1 MMIDGNDSLQSRA
14 QMFLR
19 RFYGYTS
26 FRPMQLDVITSVMS
40 GRDTIVLMPT
50 GGGKSIT
57 FQIPAL
63 MSEGCAIVVTPLI
76 SLMADQVAALRAN
89 GIPAATINS
98 TVPEAENRATLDAL
112 YQGKVKLL
120 YISPERLLVEMG
132 RWSKDV
138 KLSFIAIDEAHCISR
153 WGHDFRPDYTRL
165 GALKQQWPS
174 IPIMALTATAD
185 KLTREDIA
193 VQLSL
198 SDPALFVSSFDRP
211 NLSLNVMPNPGL
223 KGRIR
228 VISRLIEAHPYDSGI
243 VYTLTRKSA
252 ESINEE
258 LLKKGFRSA
267 VYHAGLSADTRMKAQ
282 RLFREGKLQVICA
295 TVAFGMGIDKSN
307 IRWIVH
313 NNMPPN
319 IESYYQ
325 EIGRAGRDGLP
336 AETIMFHSVSDIIT
350 IENFIS
356 ESGQQEINREK
367 LNRMKEYVDS
377 PVCRRRVLLSY
388 FNEPS
393 PHDCGNCDVCLN
405 PPAKINALIPV
416 KKALSA
422 IIRSGASVGA
432 NMLVD
437 VLRGSAKAD
446 IISRGLH
453 HIKTYGAGRDL
464 PYNYWQSIILQMI
477 QTGIVEIAYNN
488 GNRLMVTPY
497 GMSLLN
503 SEEPLM
509 LADPAMLYKP
519 GARQHVVR
527 QQPTLLDRLKELRM
541 ELAVKSGWPP
551 EYVASDPSLEA
562 IAEAK
567 PRSLD
572 QFAAIE
578 GINDIRAV
586 MFWRPFVKLIYK
598 ELSLPDAALK
608 AHKSIHDTLFL
619 LNRQY
624 PVADIAKIRSIKQTT
639 VYSHIAEL
647 VYDKS
652 FTDYGRVITRQQ
664 IEEFAA
670 LRASHPQEAYEIFDK
685 RYGDGLH
692 SVALAIINSRL

>member
-1 MMIDGNDSLQSRA
+1 
-14 QMFLR
+14 
-19 RFYGYTS
+19 
-26 FRPMQLDVITSVMS
+26 MQLDVIMSVMS
-40 GRDTIVLMPT
+40 GKDTIVLMPT

-63 MSEGCAIVVTPLI
+63 MSEGCAIVVSPLI

-98 TVPEAENRATLDAL
+98 TMPEAENRATLEAL

-132 RWSKDV
+132 RWSKDINI
-138 KLSFIAIDEAHCISR
+138 SFIAIDEAHCISR

-165 GALKQQWPS
+165 GILKQQWPS

-193 VQLSL
+193 MQLSL
-198 SDPALFVSSFDRP
+198 NSPAMFVSSFDRP

-223 KGRIR
+223 RGRINI
-228 VISRLIEAHPYDSGI
+228 ISRLIEAHPYDSGI

-252 ESINEE
+252 ESINAE
-258 LLKKGFRSA
+258 LLKKGFSSA
-267 VYHAGLSADTRMKAQ
+267 VYHAGLSANNRMESQ

-367 LNRMKEYVDS
+367 LNRMKDYVES

-393 PHDCGNCDVCLN
+393 THDCGNCDVCLD
-405 PPAKINALIPV
+405 PPARINALIPV

-422 IIRSGASVGA
+422 IIRSGSSVGS

-437 VLRGSAKAD
+437 VLRGSAKGD

-453 HIKTYGAGRDL
+453 HIKTYGAGRDKS
-464 PYNYWQSIILQMI
+464 YSFWQSIILQMI

-503 SEEPLM
+503 SDEPLM
-509 LADPAMLYKP
+509 LADPEQIYMSRSHKK
-519 GARQHVVR
+519 VVKEE
-527 QQPTLLDRLKELRM
+527 PSLLDRLKELRKK
-541 ELAVKSGWPP
+541 LAVIYGWPP
-551 EYVASDPSLEA
+551 DYVAGDPALEA
-562 IAEAK
+562 IAK
-567 PRSLD
+567 TMPRNLD

-586 MFWRPFVKLIYK
+586 MFWKPFVKLILK
-598 ELSLPDAALK
+598 ELSLPDTQLK
-608 AHKSIHDTLFL
+608 AHKSIYDTLFL
-619 LNRQY
+619 LNREY
-624 PVADIAKIRSIKQTT
+624 SVADIAKIRSIKQST

-647 VYDKS
+647 IYDNK
-652 FTDYGRVITRQQ
+652 FADFERVISDSQVQ
-664 IEEFAA
+664 EFVT
-670 LRASHPQEAYEIFDK
+670 LRASHPRDAYDIFDN

-692 SVALAIINSRL
+692 NVALAIINSQS

>member
-1 MMIDGNDSLQSRA
+1 
-14 QMFLR
+14 MFLR

-26 FRPMQLDVITSVMS
+26 FRPMQLDVITSVLS

-63 MSEGCAIVVTPLI
+63 MSEGCAIVVSPLI

-98 TVPEAENRATLDAL
+98 TMPEAENRATLDAL
-112 YQGKVKLL
+112 YQGMVKLL

-132 RWSKDV
+132 RWSKEI
-138 KLSFIAIDEAHCISR
+138 KISFIAIDEAHCISR

-165 GALKQQWPS
+165 GALKQHWPS
-174 IPIMALTATAD
+174 IPVMALTATAD

-193 VQLSL
+193 RQLSL
-198 SDPALFVSSFDRP
+198 SSPALFVSSFDRP

-223 KGRIR
+223 RGRID

-243 VYTLTRKSA
+243 VYALTRKSA
-252 ESINEE
+252 ESINAE
-258 LLKKGFRSA
+258 LIKKGFSSA
-267 VYHAGLSADTRMKAQ
+267 VYHAGLSADSRMKAQ

-350 IENFIS
+350 IERFIS

-367 LNRMKEYVDS
+367 LNRMKEYVES

-388 FNEPS
+388 FNEHAPC
-393 PHDCGNCDVCLN
+393 DCGNCDVCLD

-422 IIRSGASVGA
+422 IIRSGSSVGA

-453 HIKTYGAGRDL
+453 RIKTYGAGRDL
-464 PYNYWQSIILQMI
+464 PYGYWQSIILQMI
-477 QTGIVEIAYNN
+477 QTGIVEIAYDN
-488 GNRLMVTPY
+488 GNRLTVTPY
-497 GMSLLN
+497 GRSLLD
-503 SEEPLM
+503 SGEPLM
-509 LADPAMLYKP
+509 LADPEMLYKSR
-519 GARQHVVR
+519 AAKKFVR
-527 QQPTLLDRLKELRM
+527 EKPSLLDKLKQLRK

-551 EYVASDPSLEA
+551 EYVVSDPALET
-562 IAEAK
+562 IARAM
-567 PRSLD
+567 PRTLD

-598 ELSLPDAALK
+598 ELSLPDSQLK

-624 PVADIAKIRSIKQTT
+624 SVADIARIRSIKQTT

-647 VYDKS
+647 IYDNLFTDFDRVISDKQVEEFVTLRITYPHDVYD
-652 FTDYGRVITRQQ
+652 
-664 IEEFAA
+664 
-670 LRASHPQEAYEIFDK
+670 IFDK

-692 SVALAIINSRL
+692 NVALAVINTHS